1 MRRSQ
6 KPPRPARPS
15 GPGTTGRAGP
25 LLQAGAAIGAALA
38 VMIGAMGAHAFRD
51 AGDLRGAG
59 LMETAGQ
66 YLMWHALAVLALRRQ
81 HDGLHRPLLLL
92 LAASV
97 LFSGTLV
104 LLALGGPGWLGA
116 ITPVGG
122 TGLIVGWILVAWVL
136 LARPKTG

>member
-6 KPPRPARPS
+6 QAPRSPSLSGAGMSARAAL
-15 GPGTTGRAGP
+15 G
-25 LLQAGAAIGAALA
+25 LQAAAALGAALA
-38 VMIGAMGAHAFRD
+38 VAIGAMGAHAFRD

-81 HDGLHRPLLLL
+81 HEGLHRPLILLF
-92 LAASV
+92 ASSA

-104 LLALGGPGWLGA
+104 LLALGAPSWLGA
-116 ITPVGG
+116 VTPLGG
-122 TGLIVGWILVAWVL
+122 TGLIVGWIMVAWAL
-136 LARPKTG
+136 LRRSRAG